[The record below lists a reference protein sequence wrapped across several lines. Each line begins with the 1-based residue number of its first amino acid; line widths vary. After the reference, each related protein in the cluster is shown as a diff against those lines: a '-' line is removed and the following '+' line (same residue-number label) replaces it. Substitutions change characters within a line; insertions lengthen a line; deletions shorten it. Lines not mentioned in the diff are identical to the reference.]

1 MQLKYVIVKKQNIT
15 SFRLIQMNSS
25 VGIEEGYES
34 SGRFVFLR
42 LTFFLSTSFI
52 MGN

>member
-1 MQLKYVIVKKQNIT
+1 MQLKYVIVKKQNIK
-15 SFRLIQMNSS
+15 SFRLFQMNSS

-42 LTFFLSTSFI
+42 LTFSLSTSFI